1 MIRRPPR
8 STRTDTL
15 FPYTTLFRSVRSP
28 SRWVARRM
36 ERYSSLL
43 LRCRNERAAAAREVA
58 ADLVYEG
65 FEPLRCQR
73 AAGMAAFCEWYLD
86 RPIEAAEQ
94 RQRPDNDLGVA
105 IDPADPTRHAIAPAG
120 NAVSPRQRSDERRR
134 RHR

>member
-43 LRCRNERAAAAREVA
+43 LRCRNECAAAAREVA

-73 AAGMAAFCEWYLD
+73 AAGMVVFCEWYLERMLEVD
-86 RPIEAAEQ
+86 EQ
-94 RQRPDNDLGVA
+94 RHRIGNYLGIPNASANHPTPDSNPDGK
-105 IDPADPTRHAIAPAG
+105 PAL
-120 NAVSPRQRSDERRR
+120 
-134 RHR
+134 

>member
-43 LRCRNERAAAAREVA
+43 LRCRNECAAAAREVA

-73 AAGMAAFCEWYLD
+73 AAGMVVFCEWYLD
-86 RPIEAAEQ
+86 RQLEADEQ
-94 RQRPDNDLGVA
+94 RQRLENDLGVA
-105 IDPADPTRHAIAPAG
+105 IDPADRLRHAIEPDG
-120 NAVSPRQRSDERRR
+120 KAVLQLARKSTR
-134 RHR
+134 